1 MLLALSACATIE
13 TSTPTQQASEA
24 TDSVP
29 TVVLDTAQREALL
42 TAIQSLEGRWKDP
55 EIGETVL
62 EVTSGGSVV
71 RETMFPGQPHEMT
84 NMYSLDLNDLRE
96 TLARG
101 GLALVLISAFQML
114 GVKVPH
120 WVLVIGD
127 TGTHFVIHD
136 PFVDYEVSETPADC
150 SSLPISHSLF
160 LGMAQFGKQGLRACL
175 LVHEEPLP

>member
-84 NMYSLDLNDLRE
+84 NMYSLDLNDLCVTHYCGSGNQPHMRA
-96 TLARG
+96 T
-101 GLALVLISAFQML
+101 GLQNTPEGQAIDFQPDGVSDLKTPDEMFMGQMKLVLIDPNHFEQHWQAFRGEKLDEPM
-114 GVKVPH
+114 VFH
-120 WVLVIGD
+120 
-127 TGTHFVIHD
+127 
-136 PFVDYEVSETPADC
+136 YERIE
-150 SSLPISHSLF
+150 
-160 LGMAQFGKQGLRACL
+160 
-175 LVHEEPLP
+175 